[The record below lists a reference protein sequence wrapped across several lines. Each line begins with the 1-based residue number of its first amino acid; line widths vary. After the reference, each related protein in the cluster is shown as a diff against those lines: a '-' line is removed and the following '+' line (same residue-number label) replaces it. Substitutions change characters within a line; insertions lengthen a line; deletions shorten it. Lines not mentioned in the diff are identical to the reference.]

1 MEGLSPFKFQ
11 LVHDGVM
18 YKTLLLFPHQ
28 STLGSVLGLLV
39 VWEGVLHVSICSL
52 EESSCTFNT
61 NTGFSGKQDSFSIG
75 FWRNKNVTERESSLQ
90 SGLGP
95 LGTEPRKWEWSSIIP
110 AQCPLP
116 LTLRSVPSHCAHT
129 DVCALGQGHSL
140 RGSYTL
146 L

>member
-1 MEGLSPFKFQ
+1 MEGFSPFKSQ

-18 YKTLLLFPHQ
+18 YKTLLLFPHR
-28 STLGSVLGLLV
+28 STLGTVLGLLV
-39 VWEGVLHVSICSL
+39 IWEGVLHVSICSL

-61 NTGFSGKQDSFSIG
+61 KTGFNGKQDSFSIE
-75 FWRNKNVTERESSLQ
+75 FWRNKNVTEKESSLW
-90 SGLGP
+90 SGLGS
-95 LGTEPRKWEWSSIIP
+95 LGTEPRKWEWSSIVP

-116 LTLRSVPSHCAHT
+116 LTLHSVPSHCAHT
-129 DVCALGQGHSL
+129 DVCALGRGHSL